1 MTRLVEALGALGIE
15 GSVALSGRWV
25 TIEGERCRVQV
36 VEASWGAGYYSWCD
50 DPAERVVKHFRDPTE
65 AILAGL
71 RRTTRRDSGA
81 ELTTDG

>member
-36 VEASWGAGYYSWCD
+36 VEVSWGTGYYSWCD
-50 DPAERVVKHFRDPTE
+50 DLAGRAVEHFRDPTE

-71 RRTTRRDSGA
+71 RRACRQNQEA
-81 ELTTDG
+81 EPTTDR

>member
-1 MTRLVEALGALGIE
+1 MTRLVDALRVLGVK
-15 GSVALSGRWV
+15 GDVALSGRWV

-50 DPAERVVKHFRDPTE
+50 DLTGRAVEHFCDPTE

-71 RRTTRRDSGA
+71 RRARRQNQEA
-81 ELTTDG
+81 EQTTDG

>member
-15 GSVALSGRWV
+15 GRVALSGRWV

-50 DPAERVVKHFRDPTE
+50 DLAGRAVEHFRDPTE

-71 RRTTRRDSGA
+71 RRACRQNQEA
-81 ELTTDG
+81 EPTTDR

>member
-1 MTRLVEALGALGIE
+1 MTRLVEALRVLGVE

-36 VEASWGAGYYSWCD
+36 VEASWGTGYYSWCD
-50 DPAERVVKHFRDPTE
+50 GPTGRTVEHFRDPTE

-71 RRTTRRDSGA
+71 RRACRQNQEA
-81 ELTTDG
+81 KPTTDW

>member
-1 MTRLVEALGALGIE
+1 MTRLVEALRALGIE
-15 GSVALSGRWV
+15 GQVELSGRWI

-50 DPAERVVKHFRDPTE
+50 DLTERAVEHFRDPTE

-71 RRTTRRDSGA
+71 RRARRQSQQA
-81 ELTTDG
+81 EPTTDR

>member
-1 MTRLVEALGALGIE
+1 MTRLVEALQALDLE
-15 GSVALSGRWV
+15 GQVALSGRWV

-50 DPAERVVKHFRDPTE
+50 DLGGRAVEHFRDPTE

-71 RRTTRRDSGA
+71 RRARRQSQGA
-81 ELTTDG
+81 EPTTDG